1 MGKQK
6 VCYFHDADTI
16 GSYYYGPGH
25 PMKPH
30 RLQMTHNLILS
41 YQLYKKMDVSAARPC
56 ASSTSCYRAGG
67 AGCGKRA
74 AARRR
79 STGRTSPRTRR

>member
-1 MGKQK
+1 MGKKK
-6 VCYFHDADTI
+6 VCYFHDADMI

-41 YQLYKKMDVSAARPC
+41 YHLYKKMEVPPPRQH
-56 ASSTSCYRAGG
+56 ASTPMCVQR
-67 AGCGKRA
+67 
-74 AARRR
+74 
-79 STGRTSPRTRR
+79 

>member
-1 MGKQK
+1 MAAATKRK
-6 VCYFHDADTI
+6 VTYFHDADTM

-30 RLQMTHNLILS
+30 RLVRPSQAPP
-41 YQLYKKMDVSAARPC
+41 AAP
-56 ASSTSCYRAGG
+56 
-67 AGCGKRA
+67 

-79 STGRTSPRTRR
+79 RRFAHAVCWAPRP